1 MTATLKNGATEIAR
15 ISINGMTA
23 VMAKTDS
30 VQPFVTWRVDDD
42 GDCYWGH
49 YFDTHDEA
57 AADMI
62 NRVG

>member
-15 ISINGMTA
+15 ISINDRLT
-23 VMAKTDS
+23 VMAKTDGYL
-30 VQPFVTWRVDDD
+30 PFVTWRMDDN

-49 YFDTHDEA
+49 YFMTHDEA

-62 NRVG
+62 ARS